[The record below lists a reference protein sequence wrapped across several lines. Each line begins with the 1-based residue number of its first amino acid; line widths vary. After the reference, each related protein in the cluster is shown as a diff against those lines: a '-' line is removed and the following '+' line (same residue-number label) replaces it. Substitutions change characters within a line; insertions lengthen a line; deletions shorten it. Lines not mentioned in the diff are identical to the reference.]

1 MDLGIKGRTAIVC
14 AASKGLGK
22 GTALALAQEGV
33 NLFITARTKA
43 DVEATADEIRKA
55 TGVQVTPIVGD
66 ITTEE
71 GRKAVLA
78 ACPNPDILINNAGGP
93 PPGDFK
99 DFTLDDW
106 RKAVEWNMIT
116 PIALIKATVYGMM
129 DRGFGRI
136 VNITSQSVKAPI
148 ASLELSNGARTGLT
162 GAIAIIARKAAR
174 NNVTINNILP
184 GPFDTDRL
192 RGTSKKMA
200 EMRGVSF
207 DQISD
212 ERKKAIPAGRFGN
225 TEEFGA
231 SAAFLCSKHAG
242 FITGQN
248 LLLDGG
254 IFPGSM

>member
-1 MDLGIKGRTAIVC
+1 MDLGIKGKTAIVC

-43 DVEATADEIRKA
+43 DIEATAEEIRKA
-55 TGVQVTPIVGD
+55 TGVKVTAIAGD

-116 PIALIKATVYGMM
+116 PIALIQATVYGMM

-162 GAIAIIARKAAR
+162 GAIAVIARKAAR

-200 EMRGVSF
+200 ETRGVSV
-207 DQISD
+207 DQVQE
-212 ERKKAIPAGRFGN
+212 ERKKTIPAGRFGN